1 MQNLLAKMRKI
12 DSIFER
18 KSTAEFSFMEICK
31 ILSELMDSNVYIL
44 NAKGRLMG
52 VHYSE
57 SEDAPV
63 LVYDQESDSES
74 MVDEANDSFLEIE
87 QTQINISGKDA
98 LKVFKI
104 LPERQFNKLHMITPI
119 YGGGH
124 RLGTI
129 FFARY
134 GKKFKIEDV
143 IVGEHVSTI
152 VGIEIERRKY
162 RQAQENRKKRWQAN
176 MAIHSL
182 TGTELM
188 AANYIFKEL
197 TDTTTIL
204 VLKKIADRENIT
216 RSICLN
222 ALRKLESAGIIE
234 TTSFGSKGTRIT
246 VLNSSFYDLLKAKI

>member
-12 DSIFER
+12 DIIFER
-18 KSTAEFSFMEICK
+18 KSTAEFSFAEICK
-31 ILSELMDSNVYIL
+31 ILSEIMDSNVYIL
-44 NAKGRLMG
+44 NAKGRVMG
-52 VHYSE
+52 VHYKD
-57 SEDAPV
+57 SEDAV
-63 LVYDQESDSES
+63 LVYDYESDSES

-87 QTQINISGKDA
+87 QTQINITGNDA
-98 LKVFKI
+98 INVFKV
-104 LPERQFNKLHMITPI
+104 LPEKQFNKLHMIIPI

-162 RQAQENRKKRWQAN
+162 RKAEENRKKRWQAN

-197 TDTTTIL
+197 TDATTIL